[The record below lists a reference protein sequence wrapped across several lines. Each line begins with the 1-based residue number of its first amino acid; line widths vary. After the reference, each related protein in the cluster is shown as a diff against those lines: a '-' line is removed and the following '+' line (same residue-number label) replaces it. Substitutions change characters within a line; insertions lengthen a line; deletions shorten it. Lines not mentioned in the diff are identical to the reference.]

1 MKRLRWLWAF
11 MIIALV
17 AAAFA
22 WHRGVIAAPQ
32 ETGSGHGGIGGAQQ
46 ATPPPAVAVAH
57 PRQVMLPVTL
67 SLVANVNSLKTATI
81 VPKTSGYLQEVTV
94 RPGDPVQTGQVLA
107 VIDHAALD
115 AQVAEAEAQVQGAQS
130 GVQTAEANLAAAQAQ
145 QANAEAQVANAK
157 AGVAKAQAQLA
168 DAEVTYQRT
177 AVLVREGALAPQNL
191 DDARA
196 TLVSDQTAVAAAQAQ
211 VTQAEAQVQAARQQ
225 AAAAASQIRTQQAQV
240 GAQEAA
246 LQNARIQLQYATIT
260 APFSGVVVSRSLD
273 PGAYVTPGT
282 STPILTIADLDALD
296 VVVNVGETDLP
307 KVHVG
312 DRVQIQV
319 DAYPGRTFTG
329 RVSRIAGGV
338 DPTTRTV
345 QVEIDIPNPGQLLRP
360 GMYATVQIQAGTRP
374 AVVLP
379 LSALVAVGPDHYVW
393 VVADGKV
400 AQRPVTVGQA
410 TGDVVEITGG
420 VTPRDLVVVRGTDLV
435 REGQPVNGVPV
446 PL

>member
-1 MKRLRWLWAF
+1 MRRAWVWAVVVTCVVLAAGLVVGRGAPSRQAARQGHADPTRARPAPTVGVGHPKQV
-11 MIIALV
+11 ALPRTLQLT
-17 AAAFA
+17 ASITALTQA
-22 WHRGVIAAPQ
+22 VI
-32 ETGSGHGGIGGAQQ
+32 
-46 ATPPPAVAVAH
+46 
-57 PRQVMLPVTL
+57 L
-67 SLVANVNSLKTATI
+67 
-81 VPKTSGYLQEVTV
+81 PKTSGYLETVTV
-94 RPGDPVQTGQVLA
+94 RPGDAVRAGQVLA

-115 AQVAEAEAQVQGAQS
+115 AQVAQAQAAAKAAQTA
-130 GVQTAEANLAAAQAQ
+130 VQTAVANLAAAQAQ

-282 STPILTIADLDALD
+282 STPILTIAELGMLD
-296 VVVNVGETDLP
+296 VVVPVGESNLP
-307 KVHVG
+307 AVHVG
-312 DRVQIQV
+312 DRVQMQV